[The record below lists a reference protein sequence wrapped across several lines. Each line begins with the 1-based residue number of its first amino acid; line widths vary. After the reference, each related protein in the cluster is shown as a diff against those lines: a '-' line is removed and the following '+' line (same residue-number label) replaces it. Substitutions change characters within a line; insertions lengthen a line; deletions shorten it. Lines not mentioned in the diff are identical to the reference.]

1 MKKAYQKPVMEF
13 ENFRLD
19 VEIAGRNMAY
29 EAARQ
34 AYEIYCKGLGIT
46 PTDKGFLEFLETYQG
61 WDGNDG
67 WCYFNAYTGS

>member
-34 AYEIYCKGLGIT
+34 AYEIYCKGLGIPET
-46 PTDKGFLEFLETYQG
+46 EDGFAEFLEKNG
-61 WDGNDG
+61 WDDNDG
-67 WCYFNAYTGS
+67 WCYFNAYRGS